1 MYFTCVHVQ
10 MDILHPLVSLKWKE
24 LKELRLGTNYA
35 QAVWINVTRKLYVGA
50 MLTTGTRRDHAKLY
64 IFDPAN
70 NCWDELDT
78 PVYYFAMTTYN
89 NDLVIVNGRQY
100 INNEK
105 SGPLTDKVLSF
116 NEVQWQQIHGV
127 PAMNTR
133 RCATST
139 VSHGHYL
146 IVAGGYI
153 DSGMSDIVE
162 VFSGQQWVFV
172 SSLPGCGVEM
182 KSVVL
187 DGKWY
192 LVGGRKQGSN
202 AYYATLES
210 LISEALHH
218 SKGEV
223 WRQLPQLPYER
234 SSPAV
239 FGQRLIAVG
248 GINRW
253 PGHPVSTTAINAYCP
268 DTESW
273 IHVGNLQKRLH
284 SSCAIVLPS
293 GELMVIGG
301 MDGVTTRLK
310 DVYSAFLHGKYNNY

>member
-1 MYFTCVHVQ
+1 
-10 MDILHPLVSLKWKE
+10 MDILHPLVSLKFE
-24 LKELRLGTNYA
+24 DCKELRLGTNYA
-35 QAVWINVTRKLYVGA
+35 QAVWMNVTRKLYVGA

-70 NCWDELDT
+70 NSWDELDT

-116 NEVQWQQIHGV
+116 NAQWQQVHGV
-127 PAMNTR
+127 PAMNR
-133 RCATST
+133 KRCATSA
-139 VSHGHYL
+139 VSHGLFL

-162 VFSGQQWVFV
+162 VFTGQQWVFV

-187 DGKWY
+187 DGKWF
-192 LVGGRKQGSN
+192 LVGGREQGRN
-202 AYYATLES
+202 AYYATFES
-210 LISEALHH
+210 LTLEALHQ

-223 WRQLPQLPYER
+223 WRKLPQLPYER

-248 GINRW
+248 GINEW
-253 PGHPVSTTAINAYCP
+253 PGYPISTTAINAYCP
-268 DTESW
+268 DTKSW
-273 IHVGNLQKRLH
+273 IYVEDLPKRLQ
-284 SSCAIVLPS
+284 SSCVVVLPS

-301 MDGVTTRLK
+301 MEGVETRLK
-310 DVYSAFLHGKYNNY
+310 DVYRTFLHGKYNY

>member
-1 MYFTCVHVQ
+1 
-10 MDILHPLVSLKWKE
+10 MDILHPLVSLKWE
-24 LKELRLGTNYA
+24 ECKELRLGTNYA
-35 QAVWINVTRKLYVGA
+35 QAIWMNVTRKLYVGA

-64 IFDPAN
+64 IFDPASN
-70 NCWDELDT
+70 SWDELDT
-78 PVYYFAMTTYN
+78 PVYYFAMTIYN

-100 INNEK
+100 INDEK

-116 NEVQWQQIHGV
+116 NAAQWQQVYGV

-162 VFSGQQWVFV
+162 VFNGREWVFV

-187 DGKWY
+187 DGKWF
-192 LVGGRKQGSN
+192 LVGGREQGSN
-202 AYYATLES
+202 AYCATFES
-210 LISEALHH
+210 LISEALHQ
-218 SKGEV
+218 SKGKV
-223 WRQLPQLPYER
+223 WRKLPQLPYER

-248 GINRW
+248 GINKW

-268 DTESW
+268 VTKSW
-273 IHVGNLQKRLH
+273 IHVGNLCKRLH
-284 SSCAIVLPS
+284 SSCATVLPS

-310 DVYSAFLHGKYNNY
+310 DVYKTCLHGKYNNY